1 MSENVVSLTVQ
12 IELLDEGFVVGVPGG
27 GRRRLAVNMAALP
40 GKIGLAVADA
50 LGRVVQALG
59 AAAVEKGLPEV
70 GPQGIGGTPIVSPPD
85 APKLDPD
92 APAGPPFATATVT
105 APATVE
111 EKPEPKDPAPA
122 APEPEPEP
130 EHGPPTLSKADA
142 ERLDD
147 VCGALSEGKVELS
160 SDPDDPGFFTNALV
174 TAGVFDDLSK
184 ASAWASRAF
193 AAGELGRGSRT
204 KAGYRYYVKR
214 PIPVRTPPAPPAP
227 PAPAPVAAEPPAP
240 PAPPAPPRAPEPAT
254 PVAAAPEAAPVGL
267 PF

>member
-1 MSENVVSLTVQ
+1 MVSLTVQ
-12 IELLDEGFVVGVPGG
+12 IELLDEGYVVGVPGG
-27 GRRRLAVNMAALP
+27 GRRRLAMNMAALP

-59 AAAVEKGLPEV
+59 KATEATQGGLAPLAKDLPEI

-85 APKLDPD
+85 APKLDPE
-92 APAGPPFATATVT
+92 APPGPPFATATAA
-105 APATVE
+105 APAE
-111 EKPEPKDPAPA
+111 APPA
-122 APEPEPEP
+122 ASAAPEPEP
-130 EHGPPTLSKADA
+130 EHGPPTLSKQDA

-160 SDPDDPGFFTNALV
+160 SDPDDPGFFTGALV

-214 PIPVRTPPAPPAP
+214 PIPVRTPPAPTAT
-227 PAPAPVAAEPPAP
+227 APVAAEPPAHPAP